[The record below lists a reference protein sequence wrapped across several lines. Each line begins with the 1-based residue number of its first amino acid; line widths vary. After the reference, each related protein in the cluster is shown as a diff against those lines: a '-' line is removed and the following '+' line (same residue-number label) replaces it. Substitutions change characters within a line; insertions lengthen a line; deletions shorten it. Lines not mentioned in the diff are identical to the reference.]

1 MTKAPIDSPVF
12 LVYDDI
18 IWLKPQSGVQRA
30 FLVCNETSFGR
41 RIKEIAEVQVV
52 KRRGGTVSYHGIQSL
67 NLKLGLGVCSVVIMP

>member
-1 MTKAPIDSPVF
+1 
-12 LVYDDI
+12 
-18 IWLKPQSGVQRA
+18 VQRA
-30 FLVCNETSFGR
+30 FLVCNETSFRR